1 MSSTA
6 FKRQIPIFT
15 SNNDKNTIFDNSIIP
30 YLNRAPSNKENIV
43 YFQYNKDTYH
53 YCLVSRTLKKN
64 DKVMGKLSFDFT
76 K

>member
-6 FKRQIPIFT
+6 FHRQIPNFT
-15 SNNDKNTIFDNSIIP
+15 PASNDGYFDSNIIP

-43 YFQYNKDTYH
+43 SFQYNKDTYH

-64 DKVMGKLSFDFT
+64 DKVMGKLSFEFT